1 MVFRRFVF
9 MLFAI
14 WGTAIIGWVLLSPSP
29 TRSQGTGVD
38 VMVNIRA
45 RGEQKLN
52 IAIPTFT
59 ATGADPEGLARRVPE
74 IIGRDLT
81 FSNLFT
87 VVTNAS
93 PLPAKDPAALK
104 KNLADFAGAGAHA
117 ALQGL
122 LSIRGDQAEV
132 EVRLYDLTSPDQRVI
147 ASTKW
152 SAKMNNQRRLA
163 HRIAD
168 DVVLQFTGE
177 RGTADTKIAFVGKV
191 SGTKEIYMMDYDGE
205 DLVRLTTTQST
216 NLFPVWNPDSRS
228 IAFTSYMRG
237 YPFLYRLFPFERR
250 PFQLLAG
257 WPGLNSSPAWN
268 PDGKSLLVTLSKD
281 GNPELYLLPVGSDTA
296 RRLTTHWGIDTDPSW
311 SPTGREIAFV
321 SERAGSP
328 QVFVMDAEG
337 ANVRRVTYEGSYN
350 TQPRWAPKGDMLA
363 YTSRQGGFDIWAV
376 NADGS
381 SPRRLTAGQ
390 GSNQSPSWAPNGRH
404 LVLASNRNGRWQ
416 LFTMLADGS
425 AQTLLP
431 TGSIEATSPSWSPRL
446 P

>member
-1 MVFRRFVF
+1 MIRPRLVFTP
-9 MLFAI
+9 FAMC
-14 WGTAIIGWVLLSPSP
+14 GLAIIGWMLLSPAP
-29 TRSQGTGVD
+29 TRSQGSGVD

-52 IAIPTFT
+52 IAIPMF
-59 ATGADPEGLARRVPE
+59 ALSGSDPEGLARRVPE

-87 VVTNAS
+87 AVTGGS
-93 PLPAKDPAALK
+93 SLPTNDPAALK
-104 KNLADFAGAGAHA
+104 KSLADFATAGAHA

-122 LSIRGDQAEV
+122 FSVKGDQAEV
-132 EVRLYDLTSPDQRVI
+132 EARLYDLTSPDQRVI

-152 SAKMNNQRRLA
+152 SGKTTHHRRLA

-177 RGTADTKIAFVGKV
+177 RGIADTKIAFVGK
-191 SGTKEIYMMDYDGE
+191 SGETKELYMVDYDGE
-205 DLVRLTTTQST
+205 DLVRLTSTKST
-216 NLFPVWNPDSRS
+216 NLFPVWSPDSRS

-257 WPGLNSSPAWN
+257 WPGINSSPAWS

-281 GNPELYLLPVGSDTA
+281 GNPELYLLPVGSGAA

-321 SERAGSP
+321 SERGGNP

-350 TQPRWAPKGDMLA
+350 TQPRWAPKGDKIA
-363 YTSRQGGFDIWAV
+363 YTSRQGVFDVWGV

-381 SPRRLTAGQ
+381 SPRRLTASHGN
-390 GSNQSPSWAPNGRH
+390 NQSPSWAPNGRH
-404 LVLASNRNGRWQ
+404 LVFASDRNGRWQ

-425 AQTLLP
+425 TPTLLP
-431 TGSIEATSPSWSPRL
+431 TGAIEAMSPSWSTRL